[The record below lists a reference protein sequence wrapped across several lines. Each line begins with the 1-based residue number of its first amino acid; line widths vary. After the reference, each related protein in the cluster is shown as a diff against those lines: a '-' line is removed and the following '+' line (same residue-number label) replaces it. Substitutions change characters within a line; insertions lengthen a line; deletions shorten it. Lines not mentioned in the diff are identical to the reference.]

1 MYPRASQRPPTSEQ
15 FVYHALR
22 AEILTGV
29 LEPGERLVQ
38 ADCAK
43 RLGVSVTPVREAL
56 RRLQSEGMVEMV
68 AHAGATIR
76 QLSIGD
82 AREIYRLRIMI
93 EPMAVEEAIHDLH
106 PGALKEAGKLLA
118 AMEETSELSEWLE
131 HNREFHELFMAANE
145 SWMSRILDMLRA
157 AAAPFVGLSL
167 LADPGIRKTSNLEHD
182 ELVSAFASADVEAAK
197 RITRHHLE
205 VTLEALEKAHTEGRI
220 P

>member
-1 MYPRASQRPPTSEQ
+1 MHTRASQRPPTSEQ

-22 AEILTGV
+22 TEILAGL

-38 ADCAK
+38 ADWAE

-76 QLSIGD
+76 QLNIGD
-82 AREIYRLRIMI
+82 AREIYRLRILI
-93 EPMAVEEAIHDLH
+93 EPLAVEKAIDDLH
-106 PGALKEAGKLLA
+106 PGVIEEAAELLTT
-118 AMEETSELSEWLE
+118 MDETVELSEWLE
-131 HNREFHELFMAANE
+131 HNRAFHELLMTASD

-167 LADPGIRKTSNLEHD
+167 LADPGIRQTSNREHHD
-182 ELVSAFASADVEAAK
+182 LVSAFASRDVDTAK
-197 RITRHHLE
+197 RITKHHLE
-205 VTLEALEKAHTEGRI
+205 RTLDALEKAHAAGRI
-220 P
+220 R